1 MIKNQE
7 KINRIAKNVAIN
19 YKNNKI
25 AYSFSIR
32 TENGVKNIVVN
43 SIKIIIDITG
53 LKQNDKKNASRKRKI
68 NNESN
73 GPKYPLNDI
82 KLILSNVPI
91 NIEFHPRQKAQPEN
105 IGISKEEAINIIK
118 SLQPSE
124 YKETSHKAGS
134 QAADVYLAVRN
145 ILNDDIEI
153 YIKFYIQNA
162 KGIFV
167 ISFHESDK

>member
-1 MIKNQE
+1 M
-7 KINRIAKNVAIN
+7 N

-32 TENGVKNIVVN
+32 TENGIKNIVVN
-43 SIKIIIDITG
+43 SIKII
-53 LKQNDKKNASRKRKI
+53 
-68 NNESN
+68 
-73 GPKYPLNDI
+73 
-82 KLILSNVPI
+82 
-91 NIEFHPRQKAQPEN
+91 
-105 IGISKEEAINIIK
+105 
-118 SLQPSE
+118 
-124 YKETSHKAGS
+124 
-134 QAADVYLAVRN
+134 LAVRN